1 MRRLVLSL
9 AALVA
14 LSTPAF
20 ATGGF
25 SCAIKDNNLTLDAEA
40 GFSYSIGGGLL
51 NFRGTFELPADLA
64 PKGLERVT
72 LTPSHLGHDWLYDGE
87 LRLLL
92 HAETE
97 GDLPFASADII
108 VKTTMGDDETSYEG
122 DYKLILHRA
131 DADGI
136 ERTGKA
142 TCSVG

>member
-1 MRRLVLSL
+1 MRRCLLSF

-14 LSTPAF
+14 LSSPAF

-25 SCAIKDNNLTLDAEA
+25 SCSVKDKNLTLDAEA
-40 GFSYSIGGGLL
+40 GFSYSIGGGFL
-51 NFRGTFELPADLA
+51 NFRGALELPAELA

-72 LTPSHLGHDWLYDGE
+72 LTPSHLAHDWLYDGE

-108 VKTTMGDDETSYEG
+108 VKTKMTDDEITYDG

-131 DADGI
+131 DADRV
-136 ERTGKA
+136 ERTGKVS
-142 TCSVG
+142 CSVG